1 MMNNNLG
8 FGSFGFKFN
17 SILNIGDNVIPV
29 QMRNLLR
36 EAGYKVSK
44 VGEKTFLKVNP
55 KEIQYKS
62 LPEPV
67 KTQAKLLKEIV
78 SVAQTI
84 NGFVVWFG
92 TFDDASGIFYTKKLD
107 KAIELAQDWQ
117 DKRGAKPQFMF
128 IIDGRRA
135 GHGSDWDAKLEI
147 HEASQPE
154 EEENESE
161 EEQEEEI
168 LSPEWLCIGGEANA

>member
-1 MMNNNLG
+1 MTNNNLG

-17 SILNIGDNVIPV
+17 SILNVGDNVIPV

-36 EAGYKVSK
+36 EAGYKVVK

-62 LPEPV
+62 LQEPV

-78 SVAQTI
+78 SVAQTV

-92 TFDDASGIFYTKKLD
+92 TFDDTSGIFYTKKLD
-107 KAIELAQDWQ
+107 RAISIAQAWQETKGSKA
-117 DKRGAKPQFMF
+117 QFMF
-128 IIDGRRA
+128 IIDGRRQ
-135 GHGSDWDAKLEI
+135 GHGDSWDAKIEI
-147 HEASQPE
+147 HEASEPE
-154 EEENESE
+154 EEENEIQEESQEENE
-161 EEQEEEI
+161 EES
-168 LSPEWLCIGGEANA
+168 L